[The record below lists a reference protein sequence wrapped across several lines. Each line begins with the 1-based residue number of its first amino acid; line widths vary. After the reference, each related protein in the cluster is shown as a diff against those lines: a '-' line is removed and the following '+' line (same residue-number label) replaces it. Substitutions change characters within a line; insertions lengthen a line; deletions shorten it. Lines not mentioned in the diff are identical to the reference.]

1 MADQEADEPVT
12 NGEQALIA
20 LTNLVTAMTAA
31 LAKNHQSDT
40 ARVILDGFG
49 RLNDG
54 ALPPGFPADMLRAT
68 VRMNL
73 DELARHEALS
83 GRRMRNDN

>member
-1 MADQEADEPVT
+1 MAEDD
-12 NGEQALIA
+12 
-20 LTNLVTAMTAA
+20 
-31 LAKNHQSDT
+31 
-40 ARVILDGFG
+40 
-49 RLNDG
+49 
-54 ALPPGFPADMLRAT
+54 PGVQADMLRAT